1 VHGADGCVRIRLCTT
16 AGTCDQ
22 PAVHNA
28 WTGIFGWTGFVTGA
42 AAVLLGLAGLAARRW
57 LVALIASSSTRPHF
71 STWVSA
77 PVPSADLLIR
87 RGVVYDGS
95 GGPPVD
101 GDVAIVR
108 DSIAAVGELPD
119 WSARDELD
127 APGLA
132 VAPGFVNMLSW
143 ATESLL
149 EDGRAQSDI
158 RQGVTLEVMGE
169 GFSMGPLTDR
179 MKEEVEAQSLLGHP
193 VEWTTLGEYLEHL
206 ERRGVSP
213 NVASFVGSATVREH
227 VIGADDRAPSET
239 ELAQMQQLVVDAM
252 REGAVGL
259 AAALI
264 YAPAFYAQTDE
275 LIALARPAGMY
286 ITHLRSEGD
295 ALLEAFDEFLG
306 IVRAAGV
313 RGEIYHLKVAGEK
326 NWPKLGRLIER
337 VEAEQRAGLHVTA
350 DMYTYTAGATGLD
363 GAMPPWVQAG
373 GFEAWRGRLRDPD
386 TRARVAAEMQ
396 QPTQGWENM
405 FELAGPDKIKLLAF
419 KNEQLRPL
427 TGKTLAEVS
436 AERGTPPAET
446 AMDLV
451 IEDGTRVGAAYFT
464 MSEENLR
471 REVALPWVSFC
482 SDSDAPSAEGRF
494 LQWSNHPRAYGSFA
508 RLLARY
514 VRDEQVIALEEAVRR
529 LTSLPAQNLRLQR
542 RGLLEPGYFADVVVF
557 DPARI
562 QDHATYDEPHQYATG
577 VEHVAVNG
585 TLVLRDG
592 EHTGALPGRV
602 VRGPLWSGDSRPAS

>member
-1 VHGADGCVRIRLCTT
+1 MVPL
-16 AGTCDQ
+16 
-22 PAVHNA
+22 
-28 WTGIFGWTGFVTGA
+28 VTQ
-42 AAVLLGLAGLAARRW
+42 V
-57 LVALIASSSTRPHF
+57 
-71 STWVSA
+71 
-77 PVPSADLLIR
+77 ADLIIR
-87 RGVVYDGS
+87 GGTIFDGRGGL
-95 GGPPVD
+95 PVE
-101 GDVAIVR
+101 GDVAIAG
-108 DSIAAVGELPD
+108 DTIAAVGDLHD
-119 WSARDELD
+119 WRGRDEVD
-127 APGLA
+127 ANGLA

-169 GFSMGPLTDR
+169 GFSMGPLTEQ

-213 NVASFVGSATVREH
+213 NVASFVGSSTVREH
-227 VIGADDRAPSET
+227 VIGADDRAPTEE

-264 YAPAFYAQTDE
+264 YAPAFYAQTEE
-275 LIALARPAGMY
+275 LIALARPAGLY

-295 ALLEAFDEFLG
+295 ALLDALEEFLT
-306 IVRAAGV
+306 IVRSAGV
-313 RGEIYHLKVAGEK
+313 RGEIYHLKVAGRK
-326 NWPKLGRLIER
+326 NWPKLETLIER
-337 VEAEQRAGLHVTA
+337 VEAEQRAGLELTA

-363 GAMPPWVQAG
+363 GVMPPWVQAG
-373 GFEAWRGRLRDPD
+373 GFEAWRARLRDAD

-396 QPTQGWENM
+396 APTDAWENM
-405 FELAGPDKIKLLAF
+405 FELAGAENIKLLAF
-419 KNEQLRPL
+419 KNEALRPL
-427 TGKTLAEVS
+427 TGKTLAEVA

-446 AMDLV
+446 AIDLV

-464 MSEENLR
+464 MSEDNLR
-471 REVALPWVSFC
+471 RGLALPWVSFC

-508 RLLARY
+508 RLLGKY
-514 VRDEQVIALEEAVRR
+514 VRDERIVPLEEAVRR
-529 LTSLPAQNLRLQR
+529 LTSLPAQTLGLQG
-542 RGLLEPGYFADVVVF
+542 RGLLEAGYFADVVVF
-557 DPARI
+557 EPDRI
-562 QDHATYDEPHQYATG
+562 RDHATFDDPHQYATG

-585 TLVLRDG
+585 TLALRDG

-602 VRGPLWSGDSRPAS
+602 VRGPLWSGDAGAALAGER

>member
-1 VHGADGCVRIRLCTT
+1 VQQADLIIRG
-16 AGTCDQ
+16 GTILD
-22 PAVHNA
+22 
-28 WTGIFGWTGFVTGA
+28 GRGG
-42 AAVLLGLAGLAARRW
+42 
-57 LVALIASSSTRPHF
+57 
-71 STWVSA
+71 A
-77 PVPSADLLIR
+77 PVE
-87 RGVVYDGS
+87 
-95 GGPPVD
+95 
-101 GDVAIVR
+101 GDVAIAG
-108 DSIAAVGELPD
+108 DTIAAVGALHD
-119 WSARDELD
+119 WRGRDELD
-127 APGLA
+127 ASGLA

-169 GFSMGPLTDR
+169 GFSMGPLTDE

-227 VIGADDRAPSET
+227 VIGADDRAPTQE

-275 LIALARPAGMY
+275 LIALARPAGLY

-295 ALLEAFDEFLG
+295 ALLEALDEFLT
-306 IVRAAGV
+306 IVRTAAV
-313 RGEIYHLKVAGEK
+313 RGEIYHLKVAGRK
-326 NWPKLGRLIER
+326 NWPKLEAVIER
-337 VEAEQRAGLHVTA
+337 VEAEQREGLELTA

-373 GFEAWRGRLRDPD
+373 GFEAWRARLSDAE

-396 QPTQGWENM
+396 APTDAWENM
-405 FELAGPDKIKLLAF
+405 FELAGADNIKLLAF
-419 KNEQLRPL
+419 KNEALHPL
-427 TGKTLAEVS
+427 MGKTLAEV
-436 AERGTPPAET
+436 ATERGTPPAET

-464 MSEENLR
+464 MSEKNLR
-471 REVALPWVSFC
+471 RGLALPWVSFC

-508 RLLARY
+508 RLLGKY
-514 VRDEQVIALEEAVRR
+514 VRDERIVPIEEAVRR
-529 LTSLPAQNLRLQR
+529 LTSLPAQTLRLER
-542 RGLLEPGYFADVVVF
+542 RGLIEPGYFADVVVF
-557 DPARI
+557 DPDRV
-562 QDHATYDEPHQYATG
+562 QDHATFDEPHRYATG

-602 VRGPLWSGDSRPAS
+602 VRGPLWSRDSSSAP

>member
-1 VHGADGCVRIRLCTT
+1 V
-16 AGTCDQ
+16 
-22 PAVHNA
+22 
-28 WTGIFGWTGFVTGA
+28 
-42 AAVLLGLAGLAARRW
+42 
-57 LVALIASSSTRPHF
+57 SRP
-71 STWVSA
+71 
-77 PVPSADLLIR
+77 ADLLIR
-87 RGVVYDGS
+87 GGVLYDGR
-95 GGPPVD
+95 GGPPRE
-101 GDVAIVR
+101 GDVAVVG
-108 DSIAAVGELPD
+108 DTIAAVGRLDD
-119 WSARDELD
+119 WRGEDELD
-127 APGLA
+127 AGGNA

-149 EDGRAQSDI
+149 EDGRAQSDV

-169 GFSMGPLTDR
+169 GFSMGPLTEP
-179 MKEEVEAQSLLGHP
+179 MKEELAAQSLLGHP

-213 NVASFVGSATVREH
+213 NIASFVGSATVREH
-227 VIGADDRAPSET
+227 VIGFDDRGPNDA
-239 ELAQMQQLVVDAM
+239 ELAEMQHLVADAM

-295 ALLEAFDEFLG
+295 ALLEALDEFLA
-306 IVRAAGV
+306 IVRTAGV
-313 RGEIYHLKVAGEK
+313 RGEIYHLKVSGRA
-326 NWPKLGRLIER
+326 NWHNLETVIER
-337 VEAEQRAGLHVTA
+337 VEAEQRAGLELTA

-373 GFEAWRGRLRDPD
+373 GFEAWRARLRDAD
-386 TRARVAAEMQ
+386 TRARVAAEMLR
-396 QPTQGWENM
+396 PTDAWENM
-405 FELAGPDKIKLLAF
+405 FELAGPENIKLLAF
-419 KNEQLRPL
+419 KNESLRRL
-427 TGKTLAEVS
+427 TGKTLAEVA
-436 AERGTPPAET
+436 AERGMPPVET

-451 IEDGTRVGAAYFT
+451 IEDCTRVGAAYFT
-464 MSEENLR
+464 MSEDNLR
-471 REVALPWVSFC
+471 RELSLPWVSFC
-482 SDSDAPSAEGRF
+482 SDSGAPSAEGRF
-494 LQWSNHPRAYGSFA
+494 LQWSIHPRAYGSFA
-508 RLLARY
+508 RLLGRY
-514 VRDEQVIALEEAVRR
+514 VRDEGVISLEEAIRR
-529 LTSLPAQNLRLQR
+529 LTSFPAQNLRLQR

-562 QDHATYDEPHQYATG
+562 EDHATYDDPHQYATG

-602 VRGPLWSGDSRPAS
+602 VRGPLWSGDAGAALAGER

>member
-1 VHGADGCVRIRLCTT
+1 MNHADLVIRR
-16 AGTCDQ
+16 GTLYD
-22 PAVHNA
+22 
-28 WTGIFGWTGFVTGA
+28 GRG
-42 AAVLLGLAGLAARRW
+42 
-57 LVALIASSSTRPHF
+57 
-71 STWVSA
+71 SA
-77 PVPSADLLIR
+77 PVE
-87 RGVVYDGS
+87 
-95 GGPPVD
+95 
-101 GDVAIVR
+101 GDVAIVG
-108 DSIAAVGELPD
+108 DSIAAAGRLD
-119 WSARDELD
+119 GWRGRDELD
-127 APGLA
+127 ADGLA

-169 GFSMGPLTDR
+169 GFSMGPLTEQ

-227 VIGADDRAPSET
+227 VIGADDRAPSEG
-239 ELAQMQQLVVDAM
+239 ELAEMQQLVADAM

-295 ALLEAFDEFLG
+295 GLLEALDEFLT
-306 IVRAAGV
+306 IVRTAGV
-313 RGEIYHLKVAGEK
+313 RGEIYHLKVAGRK
-326 NWPKLGRLIER
+326 NWHKLDTLIGR
-337 VEAEQRAGLHVTA
+337 VEAEQRGGLDLTA

-373 GFEAWRGRLRDPD
+373 GFEAWRSRLRDPE
-386 TRARVAAEMQ
+386 TRARVVAEMH
-396 QPTQGWENM
+396 QPTDAWENM
-405 FELAGPDKIKLLAF
+405 FELAGPDNIKLLAF
-419 KNEQLRPL
+419 KNEQLRSL
-427 TGKTLAEVS
+427 AGKTLAQV
-436 AERGTPPAET
+436 AARRGTPPAET
-446 AMDLV
+446 ALDLV
-451 IEDGTRVGAAYFT
+451 VEDGTRVGAAYFT

-482 SDSDAPSAEGRF
+482 SDSDAPTAEGRF

-508 RLLARY
+508 RLLGKY
-514 VRDEQVIALEEAVRR
+514 VRDERVVPLEEAVRR
-529 LTSLPAQNLRLQR
+529 LTSLPARNLRLQR
-542 RGLLEPGYFADVVVF
+542 RGLLEPGYFADIAVF
-557 DPARI
+557 DPDRI
-562 QDHATYDEPHQYATG
+562 QDHATYDNPHRYATG

-592 EHTGALPGRV
+592 EHTGAKPGRV
-602 VRGPLWSGDSRPAS
+602 VRGPLWSGDPSSGVAGQR

>member
-1 VHGADGCVRIRLCTT
+1 MAE
-16 AGTCDQ
+16 
-22 PAVHNA
+22 
-28 WTGIFGWTGFVTGA
+28 
-42 AAVLLGLAGLAARRW
+42 
-57 LVALIASSSTRPHF
+57 
-71 STWVSA
+71 
-77 PVPSADLLIR
+77 SADLIIR
-87 RGVVYDGS
+87 NGTIYDGR
-95 GGPPVD
+95 GGPPVE
-101 GDVAIVR
+101 GDVAITG
-108 DSIAAVGELPD
+108 DSIAAVGDLRD
-119 WSARDELD
+119 RRGRDELD
-127 APGLA
+127 VGGLA

-169 GFSMGPLTDR
+169 GFSMGPLTEQ

-227 VIGADDRAPSET
+227 VIGADDRAPDEV
-239 ELAQMQQLVVDAM
+239 ELAAMQQLVADAM
-252 REGAVGL
+252 LEGAVGL

-275 LIALARPAGMY
+275 LIALARPAGLY

-295 ALLEAFDEFLG
+295 ALLEAFDEFLTV
-306 IVRAAGV
+306 VRTAGV
-313 RGEIYHLKVAGEK
+313 RGEIYHLKVAGRK
-326 NWPKLGRLIER
+326 NWPKLEALIDR
-337 VEAEQRAGLHVTA
+337 VESARRDGLEVTA
-350 DMYTYTAGATGLD
+350 DVYTYTAGATGLD

-373 GFEAWRGRLRDPD
+373 GFDAWRTRLQDAE
-386 TRARVAAEMQ
+386 TRRRVAGEMQ
-396 QPTQGWENM
+396 QPTDAGENM
-405 FELAGPDKIKLLAF
+405 FELAGADNIKLLAF
-419 KNEQLRPL
+419 KNEALRPL
-427 TGKTLAEVS
+427 TGKTLAQVA
-436 AERGTPPAET
+436 AERGTPPADT
-446 AMDLV
+446 AIDLV

-464 MSEENLR
+464 MSEDNLR
-471 REVALPWVSFC
+471 RELALPWVSFC

-508 RLLARY
+508 RFLGRY
-514 VRDEQVIALEEAVRR
+514 VRDERIVPLEEAVRR
-529 LTSLPAQNLRLQR
+529 LTSLPAHNLRLQR

-557 DPARI
+557 DPERI

-602 VRGPLWSGDSRPAS
+602 VRGPQWSGDGRSTS

>member
-1 VHGADGCVRIRLCTT
+1 MVPL
-16 AGTCDQ
+16 
-22 PAVHNA
+22 
-28 WTGIFGWTGFVTGA
+28 VTQ
-42 AAVLLGLAGLAARRW
+42 V
-57 LVALIASSSTRPHF
+57 
-71 STWVSA
+71 
-77 PVPSADLLIR
+77 ADLIIR
-87 RGVVYDGS
+87 GGTIFDGRGGL
-95 GGPPVD
+95 PVE
-101 GDVAIVR
+101 GDVAIAG
-108 DSIAAVGELPD
+108 DTIAAVGDLHD
-119 WSARDELD
+119 WRGRDEVD
-127 APGLA
+127 ANGLA

-169 GFSMGPLTDR
+169 GFSMGPLTEQ

-213 NVASFVGSATVREH
+213 NVASFVGSSTVREH
-227 VIGADDRAPSET
+227 VIGADDRAPTEE

-264 YAPAFYAQTDE
+264 YAPAFYAQTEE
-275 LIALARPAGMY
+275 LIALARPAGLY

-295 ALLEAFDEFLG
+295 ALLEALEEFLT
-306 IVRAAGV
+306 IVRSAGA
-313 RGEIYHLKVAGEK
+313 RGEIYHLKVAGRK
-326 NWPKLGRLIER
+326 NWPELETLIER
-337 VEAEQRAGLHVTA
+337 VEAEQRAGLELTA

-373 GFEAWRGRLRDPD
+373 GFEAWRARLRDAD

-396 QPTQGWENM
+396 APTDAWENM
-405 FELAGPDKIKLLAF
+405 FELAGAENIKLLAF
-419 KNEQLRPL
+419 KNEALRPL
-427 TGKTLAEVS
+427 TGKTLAEVA

-446 AMDLV
+446 AIDLV

-464 MSEENLR
+464 MSEDNLR
-471 REVALPWVSFC
+471 RGLALPWVSFC

-508 RLLARY
+508 RLLGKY
-514 VRDEQVIALEEAVRR
+514 VRDERIVPLEEAVRR
-529 LTSLPAQNLRLQR
+529 LTSLPAQTLGLQG
-542 RGLLEPGYFADVVVF
+542 RGLLEAGYFADAVVF
-557 DPARI
+557 DPDRI
-562 QDHATYDEPHQYATG
+562 RDHATFDDPHQYATG

-585 TLVLRDG
+585 TLALRDG

-602 VRGPLWSGDSRPAS
+602 VRGPLWSGDAGAAVAGER

>member
-1 VHGADGCVRIRLCTT
+1 V
-16 AGTCDQ
+16 Q
-22 PAVHNA
+22 Q
-28 WTGIFGWTGFVTGA
+28 
-42 AAVLLGLAGLAARRW
+42 
-57 LVALIASSSTRPHF
+57 
-71 STWVSA
+71 
-77 PVPSADLLIR
+77 ADLIIR
-87 RGVVYDGS
+87 GATIFDGRGGA
-95 GGPPVD
+95 PVD
-101 GDVAIVR
+101 GDVAIAG
-108 DSIAAVGELPD
+108 DTIAAVGDLHD
-119 WSARDELD
+119 WRGSDELD
-127 APGLA
+127 ANGLA

-169 GFSMGPLTDR
+169 GFSMGPLTDE

-213 NVASFVGSATVREH
+213 NVASFVGSSTVREH
-227 VIGADDRAPSET
+227 VIGADDRAPTED

-275 LIALARPAGMY
+275 LIALARPAGLY

-295 ALLEAFDEFLG
+295 ALLEALDEFLR
-306 IVRAAGV
+306 IVRSAGV
-313 RGEIYHLKVAGEK
+313 RGEIYHLKVAGRK
-326 NWPKLGRLIER
+326 NWPKLEALIER
-337 VEAEQRAGLHVTA
+337 VEAEQRAGLGLTA

-373 GFEAWRGRLRDPD
+373 RFEAWRARLREPD
-386 TRARVAAEMQ
+386 VRARVAAEMHA
-396 QPTQGWENM
+396 PTDAWENM
-405 FELAGPDKIKLLAF
+405 FELAGAENIKLLAF
-419 KNEQLRPL
+419 KNEGLRPL
-427 TGKTLAEVS
+427 TGKTLAQVA

-464 MSEENLR
+464 MSEDNLR
-471 REVALPWVSFC
+471 RGLALPWVSFC

-494 LQWSNHPRAYGSFA
+494 LQWGNHPRAYGSFA
-508 RLLARY
+508 RMLGKY
-514 VRDEQVIALEEAVRR
+514 VRDERIVPLEEAVRR
-529 LTSLPAQNLRLQR
+529 LTSFPAQTLRLER
-542 RGLLEPGYFADVVVF
+542 RGLLEPGYFADVAVF
-557 DPARI
+557 DPGRI
-562 QDHATYDEPHQYATG
+562 QDHATFDDPHQYATG

-585 TLVLRDG
+585 TLALRDG

-602 VRGPLWSGDSRPAS
+602 VRGPLWSGDAGAAVAGER

>member
-1 VHGADGCVRIRLCTT
+1 MAE
-16 AGTCDQ
+16 
-22 PAVHNA
+22 
-28 WTGIFGWTGFVTGA
+28 
-42 AAVLLGLAGLAARRW
+42 
-57 LVALIASSSTRPHF
+57 
-71 STWVSA
+71 
-77 PVPSADLLIR
+77 SADLIIR
-87 RGVVYDGS
+87 NGTIYDGR
-95 GGPPVD
+95 GGPPVE
-101 GDVAIVR
+101 GDVAITG
-108 DSIAAVGELPD
+108 DSIAAVGDLRD
-119 WSARDELD
+119 RRGRDELD
-127 APGLA
+127 VGGLA

-169 GFSMGPLTDR
+169 GFSMGPLTEQ

-227 VIGADDRAPSET
+227 VIGADDRVPDEV
-239 ELAQMQQLVVDAM
+239 ELAAMQQLVADAM
-252 REGAVGL
+252 LEGAVGL

-275 LIALARPAGMY
+275 LIALARPAGLY

-295 ALLEAFDEFLG
+295 ALLEAFDEFLTV
-306 IVRAAGV
+306 VRTAGV
-313 RGEIYHLKVAGEK
+313 RGEIYHLKVAGRK
-326 NWPKLGRLIER
+326 NWPKLEALIDR
-337 VEAEQRAGLHVTA
+337 VESARRDGLEVTA
-350 DMYTYTAGATGLD
+350 DVYTYTAGATGLD

-373 GFEAWRGRLRDPD
+373 GFDAWRTRLQDAK
-386 TRARVAAEMQ
+386 TRRRVAGEMQ
-396 QPTQGWENM
+396 QPTDAWENM
-405 FELAGPDKIKLLAF
+405 FELAGADNIKLLAF
-419 KNEQLRPL
+419 KNEALRPL
-427 TGKTLAEVS
+427 TGKTLAQVA
-436 AERGTPPAET
+436 AERGTPPADT
-446 AMDLV
+446 AIDLV

-464 MSEENLR
+464 MSEDNLR
-471 REVALPWVSFC
+471 RELALPWVSFC

-508 RLLARY
+508 RFLGRY
-514 VRDEQVIALEEAVRR
+514 VRDERIVPLEEAVRR
-529 LTSLPAQNLRLQR
+529 LTSLPAHNLRLQR

-557 DPARI
+557 DPERI

-592 EHTGALPGRV
+592 EHTAALPGRV
-602 VRGPLWSGDSRPAS
+602 VRGPQWSGDGRSTS

>member
-1 VHGADGCVRIRLCTT
+1 VQQADLIIRG
-16 AGTCDQ
+16 GT
-22 PAVHNA
+22 
-28 WTGIFGWTGFVTGA
+28 IFDGRGG
-42 AAVLLGLAGLAARRW
+42 
-57 LVALIASSSTRPHF
+57 
-71 STWVSA
+71 A
-77 PVPSADLLIR
+77 PVE
-87 RGVVYDGS
+87 
-95 GGPPVD
+95 
-101 GDVAIVR
+101 GDVAIVG
-108 DSIAAVGELPD
+108 DTIAAVGDLHD
-119 WSARDELD
+119 WRGRDELD
-127 APGLA
+127 ANGLA

-158 RQGVTLEVMGE
+158 RQGVTLDVMGE
-169 GFSMGPLTDR
+169 GFSMGPLTDE

-227 VIGADDRAPSET
+227 VIGADDRAPTHE

-252 REGAVGL
+252 GEGAVGL

-264 YAPAFYAQTDE
+264 YAPAFYARTDE
-275 LIALARPAGMY
+275 LIALARPAGLY

-295 ALLEAFDEFLG
+295 ALLEALDEFLE
-306 IVRAAGV
+306 IVRTARV
-313 RGEIYHLKVAGEK
+313 RGEIYHLKVAGRK
-326 NWPKLGRLIER
+326 NWPKLEALIER
-337 VEAEQRAGLHVTA
+337 VEAEQREGLELTA

-373 GFEAWRGRLRDPD
+373 GFEAWRARLRDPD
-386 TRARVAAEMQ
+386 VRARVAAEMQ
-396 QPTQGWENM
+396 APTDAWENM
-405 FELAGPDKIKLLAF
+405 FELAGADNIKLLAF
-419 KNEQLRPL
+419 KNEALHPL
-427 TGKTLAEVS
+427 MGKTLAEVAS
-436 AERGTPPAET
+436 ERGRPPAET

-471 REVALPWVSFC
+471 RGLALPWVSFC

-508 RLLARY
+508 RLLGKY
-514 VRDEQVIALEEAVRR
+514 VRDERIVPLEEAVRR
-529 LTSLPAQNLRLQR
+529 LTSLPAQTLRLER

-557 DPARI
+557 DPDRV
-562 QDHATYDEPHQYATG
+562 QDHATFDEPHQYATG

-585 TLVLRDG
+585 TLALRDG
-592 EHTGALPGRV
+592 KHTGALPGRV
-602 VRGPLWSGDSRPAS
+602 VRGPLWSGDSGSAA

>member
-1 VHGADGCVRIRLCTT
+1 
-16 AGTCDQ
+16 
-22 PAVHNA
+22 
-28 WTGIFGWTGFVTGA
+28 
-42 AAVLLGLAGLAARRW
+42 
-57 LVALIASSSTRPHF
+57 
-71 STWVSA
+71 
-77 PVPSADLLIR
+77 
-87 RGVVYDGS
+87 
-95 GGPPVD
+95 
-101 GDVAIVR
+101 VAIAGNE
-108 DSIAAVGELPD
+108 IAAVGRLD
-119 WSARDELD
+119 GWRGRDELD
-127 APGLA
+127 VRGLA

-149 EDGRAQSDI
+149 EDGRAQSEI

-169 GFSMGPLTDR
+169 GFSMGPLTNE

-227 VIGADDRAPSET
+227 ELGAEDRPPTAA
-239 ELAQMQQLVVDAM
+239 ELARMQRLVVDAM

-264 YAPAFYAQTDE
+264 YAPAFYARTDE
-275 LIALARPAGMY
+275 LIELARPAGFY

-295 ALLEAFDEFLG
+295 ALLEALDEFLT
-306 IVRAAGV
+306 IVRAANV
-313 RGEIYHLKVAGEK
+313 RGEIYHLKVAGQS
-326 NWPKLGRLIER
+326 NWHKLETLIER
-337 VEAEQRAGLHVTA
+337 VEAEQQAGLPLTA

-363 GAMPPWVQAG
+363 GAMPPWVQEG
-373 GFEAWRGRLRDPD
+373 GFEAWRSRLRDPE
-386 TRARVAAEMQ
+386 TRTRVAAEMQ
-396 QPTQGWENM
+396 ARTDQWENM
-405 FELAGPDKIKLLAF
+405 FELAGPENMKLLAF

-427 TGKTLAEVS
+427 TGKTLAEVA

-451 IEDGTRVGAAYFT
+451 VEDGTRVGVAYFT

-508 RLLARY
+508 RLLGRY
-514 VRDEQVIALEEAVRR
+514 VREERVIPLEEAIRR
-529 LTSLPAQNLRLQR
+529 LTSLPATNLRLQR
-542 RGLLEPGYFADVVVF
+542 RGLVEREYFADVVVF
-557 DPARI
+557 DPDRI
-562 QDHATYDEPHQYATG
+562 EDHATYDQPHQYATG

-585 TLVLRDG
+585 ELVLRDG

-602 VRGPLWSGDSRPAS
+602 VRGPLWSGDPSSGVATQG

>member
-1 VHGADGCVRIRLCTT
+1 
-16 AGTCDQ
+16 
-22 PAVHNA
+22 
-28 WTGIFGWTGFVTGA
+28 
-42 AAVLLGLAGLAARRW
+42 
-57 LVALIASSSTRPHF
+57 
-71 STWVSA
+71 
-77 PVPSADLLIR
+77 VPRSADLLIR
-87 RGVVYDGS
+87 GGTLYDGR
-95 GGPPVD
+95 GGPPVE
-101 GDVAIVR
+101 GDVAIVG
-108 DSIAAVGELPD
+108 DSIAAVGSHED
-119 WSARDELD
+119 WQGREELD
-127 APGLA
+127 AGGLA

-169 GFSMGPLTDR
+169 GFSMGPLTDQ

-206 ERRGVSP
+206 ERRGVAP

-227 VIGADDRAPSET
+227 VIGADDRAPT
-239 ELAQMQQLVVDAM
+239 DAELAQMQQLVVDAM

-264 YAPAFYAQTDE
+264 YAPAFYAKTDE

-295 ALLEAFDEFLG
+295 ALLEALEEFLT
-306 IVRAAGV
+306 IVRTAGV
-313 RGEIYHLKVAGEK
+313 RGEIYHLKVAGRK
-326 NWPKLGRLIER
+326 NWPKLEALIER
-337 VEAEQRAGLHVTA
+337 VEAEQRAGLEITA

-373 GFEAWRGRLRDPD
+373 GFEAWRGRLRDAD

-396 QPTQGWENM
+396 QPTDAWENM
-405 FELAGPDKIKLLAF
+405 FELAGPENIKLLAF
-419 KNEQLRPL
+419 KNEQLRGL
-427 TGKTLAEVS
+427 TGKTLAEV
-436 AERGTPPAET
+436 AAARGTEPAET

-451 IEDGTRVGAAYFT
+451 VEDGTRVGAAYFT
-464 MSEENLR
+464 MSEDNLR
-471 REVALPWVSFC
+471 REIALPWVSFC

-508 RLLARY
+508 RLLGKY
-514 VRDEQVIALEEAVRR
+514 VRDEQVIPLEGAVRR
-529 LTSLPAQNLRLQR
+529 LTSLPAANLRLQR

-557 DPARI
+557 DPSRI
-562 QDHATYDEPHQYATG
+562 EDHATYDDPHQYATG
-577 VEHVAVNG
+577 MEHVAVNG

-602 VRGPLWSGDSRPAS
+602 VRGPQWSGDPSTGA